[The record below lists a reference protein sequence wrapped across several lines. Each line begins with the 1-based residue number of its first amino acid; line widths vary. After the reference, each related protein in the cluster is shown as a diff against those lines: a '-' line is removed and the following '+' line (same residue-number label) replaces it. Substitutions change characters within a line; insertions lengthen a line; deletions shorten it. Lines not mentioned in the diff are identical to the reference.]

1 MKQSYPM
8 EYEPMKQFLKITL
21 PILVLTG
28 SVLVVQGQNRQK
40 QPVGQTQQEPRQRV
54 ITGRIVKSG
63 DGKYVL
69 VDTALGAIYQLD
81 DQFSAK
87 NFNGKL
93 VKVSGIVG
101 PNNTIYVTDIKS
113 AS

>member
-1 MKQSYPM
+1 MNQS
-8 EYEPMKQFLKITL
+8 LKTAL
-21 PILVLTG
+21 PLLVLTG
-28 SVLVVQGQNRQK
+28 LVLVVQGQSGQQ
-40 QPVGQTQQEPRQRV
+40 QPVAQTQQEPRQQV

-63 DGKYVL
+63 DGTFVL

-81 DQFSAK
+81 DQFSARS
-87 NFNGKL
+87 FDGKL

-101 PNNTIYVTDIKS
+101 PNNTIHVTDIKS